1 MEELIKIIEKESGR
15 KVALASLV
23 GSHNYNLNTETS
35 DKDYKFFV
43 FPTFEDLYKNT
54 KYVKSI
60 VSDLVDYTVH
70 DIRELPKLLWK
81 GNINFLEVLVS
92 QEMYVDESLQ
102 GILNRDDFLVMNKKI
117 FFDACMGTSK
127 QKIGKLHK
135 YSENNQFMKEK
146 FGYNTKE
153 ACHALRVL
161 WSLENYKFA
170 GFKDFKSSIYFGDNY
185 PSKYILLEIKYGEF
199 TEGEFMNLY
208 NRSEEYCLNYKE
220 EFYSIEPNIKAY
232 NELDNIIYQAVKKNL
247 VI

>member
-1 MEELIKIIEKESGR
+1 MEELIKKIEKESGR

-60 VSDLVDYTVH
+60 VSDSVDYTVH

-102 GILNRDDFLVMNKKI
+102 GILNRDDFL
-117 FFDACMGTSK
+117 
-127 QKIGKLHK
+127 L
-135 YSENNQFMKEK
+135 
-146 FGYNTKE
+146 
-153 ACHALRVL
+153 
-161 WSLENYKFA
+161 
-170 GFKDFKSSIYFGDNY
+170 
-185 PSKYILLEIKYGEF
+185 
-199 TEGEFMNLY
+199 
-208 NRSEEYCLNYKE
+208 
-220 EFYSIEPNIKAY
+220 
-232 NELDNIIYQAVKKNL
+232 
-247 VI
+247 

>member
-1 MEELIKIIEKESGR
+1 MEELIKKIEKESGR

-35 DKDYKFFV
+35 DKDYKFFA

-60 VSDLVDYTVH
+60 VSDSVDYTVH

-102 GILNRDDFLVMNKKI
+102 GVLNRDDFLVMNKGV
-117 FFDACMGTSK
+117 FFDACRGTAK
-127 QKIGKLHK
+127 QKISKLHK
-135 YSENNQFMKEK
+135 YSENNQFMEEK

-161 WSLENYKFA
+161 WTLENYELLE
-170 GFKDFKSSIYFGDNY
+170 FKDFKSAIYFDVGDC
-185 PSKYILLEIKYGEF
+185 SRDILLAIKSGHY
-199 TEGEFMNLY
+199 TEKEFMNIY
-208 NRSEEYCLNYKE
+208 NQYEKDSLNYKD
-220 EFYSIEPNIKAY
+220 EFYSIKPNIKAY